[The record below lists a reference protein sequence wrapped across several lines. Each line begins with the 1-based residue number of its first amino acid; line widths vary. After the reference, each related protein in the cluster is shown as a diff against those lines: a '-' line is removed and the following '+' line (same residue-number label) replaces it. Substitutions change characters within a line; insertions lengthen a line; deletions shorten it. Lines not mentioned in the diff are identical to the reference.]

1 MASYEK
7 RTWWTRHGLT
17 ERLASDTFLEAAVTS
32 AFLIAAADGQA
43 SEQEYD
49 ALLDRLEILGGVD
62 RDKID
67 ELLTTVSNDVESKGF
82 EPRLARVAELISDPE
97 SAEAALMLGL
107 AIGLA
112 DNDFSKEEREVASQ
126 LATALGKSDGTLADP
141 VEIPIAAPATYVHAN
156 ADFNGDGMPDIV
168 VTDPT
173 SQNVIVLPSNP

>member
-17 ERLASDTFLEAAVTS
+17 ERLTSEPFLEAAVTS
-32 AFLIAAADGQA
+32 AFLIAAADGNA

-67 ELLTTVSNDVESKGF
+67 ELLTSVSNDVEANGF
-82 EPRLARVAELISDPE
+82 EARIARVAELVGDRAG
-97 SAEAALMLGL
+97 AEAALMVGL

-112 DNDFSKEEREVASQ
+112 DDDFSSEEREVAAQ
-126 LATALGKSDGTLADP
+126 LATALGVPAGELDARVT
-141 VEIPIAAPATYVHAN
+141 EIR
-156 ADFNGDGMPDIV
+156 G
-168 VTDPT
+168 
-173 SQNVIVLPSNP
+173 

>member
-17 ERLASDTFLEAAVTS
+17 ERLANQTFLEAAVTS
-32 AFLIAAADGQA
+32 AFLIAAADGNA

-67 ELLTTVSNDVESKGF
+67 ALLTIVSNDVEANGF
-82 EPRLARVAELISDPE
+82 EPRIARVAELVGDRD
-97 SAEAALMLGL
+97 AADAALMLGL

-112 DNDFSKEEREVASQ
+112 DNDFSAQEREVATQ
-126 LATALGKSDGTLADP
+126 LATALGVPVSSLDGRLS
-141 VEIPIAAPATYVHAN
+141 EIR
-156 ADFNGDGMPDIV
+156 G
-168 VTDPT
+168 
-173 SQNVIVLPSNP
+173 